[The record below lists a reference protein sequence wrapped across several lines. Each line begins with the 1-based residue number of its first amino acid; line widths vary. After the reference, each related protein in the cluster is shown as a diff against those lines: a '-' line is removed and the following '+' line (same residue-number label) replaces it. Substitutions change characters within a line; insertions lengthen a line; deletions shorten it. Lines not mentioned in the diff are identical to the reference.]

1 VKLPNAY
8 RRLLSVAALFMMLSM
23 FFIRPANAQ
32 SEARQ
37 VNGAP
42 EQVQH
47 SSDELESLRSKLLEL
62 VDTVKDFSETLKP
75 GDVQATN
82 NLSRARTQ
90 IEQFSPKQLNS
101 LRASLD
107 PSKMNGGLE
116 DARAVLNDFKPAIQ
130 AYYARNSQPVM
141 GKKGMYMENSV
152 GLPSV
157 EGPDAVCQAL
167 VGAGRPSSALVIAA
181 DAVYMAAKIANVA
194 LSRGCE
200 QVAVAVVL
208 GEGGGGNTS
217 LLCVVSDGV
226 LLVAETLRDK
236 IDACDEDYS
245 KRAIDAS
252 LARLEH
258 VHTDLENSVSNDN
271 ANTATITGALT
282 TASNTIT
289 SNDNTNK
296 NTVVANDNTN
306 KNTIV
311 TAISNSQGAI
321 VDNANGNTTALTTA
335 ISNTQTSI
343 INNDN
348 TNKNTIVANDNTN
361 KDTIVANDNA
371 NKNTIVAND
380 NANAATLT
388 NLLLRLQIEADLA
401 AADSSSPVA
410 LFVTPGT
417 TCGASAPLN
426 QCGLLGLVRQI
437 VVQTISNLAG
447 PNASQANSYLAK
459 GDVYRNAGNYAA
471 AYQQY
476 RQAYKAATK

>member
-1 VKLPNAY
+1 
-8 RRLLSVAALFMMLSM
+8 
-23 FFIRPANAQ
+23 
-32 SEARQ
+32 
-37 VNGAP
+37 
-42 EQVQH
+42 
-47 SSDELESLRSKLLEL
+47 
-62 VDTVKDFSETLKP
+62 
-75 GDVQATN
+75 
-82 NLSRARTQ
+82 
-90 IEQFSPKQLNS
+90 
-101 LRASLD
+101 
-107 PSKMNGGLE
+107 
-116 DARAVLNDFKPAIQ
+116 
-130 AYYARNSQPVM
+130 
-141 GKKGMYMENSV
+141 MENSV
-152 GLPSV
+152 AFPTV
-157 EGPDAVCQAL
+157 EDPDAVCQAL
-167 VGAGRPSSALVIAA
+167 VGSGRPSSALVIAA

-236 IDACDEDYS
+236 IGACDDDYS

-258 VHTDLENSVSNDN
+258 VHTDLENSITNDN
-271 ANTATITGALT
+271 ANTATITGAVT
-282 TASNTIT
+282 TATTTIT

-296 NTVVANDNTN
+296 NTIVANDNTN
-306 KNTIV
+306 KNTVV

-335 ISNTQTSI
+335 ISNTQTAI

-348 TNKNTIVANDNTN
+348 TNKN
-361 KDTIVANDNA
+361 TIVANDNA

-401 AADSSSPVA
+401 TADSSTPVA
-410 LFVTPGT
+410 LFMTPST
-417 TCGASAPLN
+417 TCGPSAPLN

-437 VVQTISNLAG
+437 VVQTISNQAAA
-447 PNASQANSYLAK
+447 NASQANSFLAK
-459 GDVYRNAGNYAA
+459 GDAYRNAGNNAA

-476 RQAYKAATK
+476 RLAYKTATK